1 MVSKYLKLVRSRKK
15 TDQKILE
22 NLPTFSYTL
31 HKTVDFNS
39 KCEQFHS
46 FLRICSHLTKKL
58 LHIQDYWPIS
68 RLYL

>member
-31 HKTVDFNS
+31 HKTVKDFNS
-39 KCEQFHS
+39 KFEQFHS
-46 FLRICSHLTKKL
+46 FLRICSHLIKKL
-58 LHIQDYWPIS
+58 LHIQDY
-68 RLYL
+68 